1 MFELYFEPIAYLFLT
16 ISIIILIIHVNKLCR
31 LITDYSNKVNSIYC
45 NIYNNIKDIKGHQT
59 NEINGLARME
69 SKIDTLYRNDKIYYK
84 LVEKVDKAF
93 FNKNMINEGD
103 VAFVG
108 VVSKVDKQYKYL
120 FSDLDGTLI
129 ETLSGE
135 TFPKDESDWKLKK
148 DVIEAIKKLNPER
161 LYIISNQGGI
171 EKGYFTEE
179 SFENKMINI
188 INSLRKCLPDVKDID
203 YEYCVTNDKDN
214 VFRKPNAGMIYAI
227 QHRCGISLSDA
238 LMIGDASGKE
248 GQFSDSDKK
257 CAENAG
263 MAYMDVEDFV
273 NKYNNKDDKK

>member
-1 MFELYFEPIAYLFLT
+1 MFELYFEAIAYLCLT
-16 ISIIILIIHVNKLCR
+16 ISIIILIIRVNKLCG
-31 LITDYSNKVNSIYC
+31 LLTDYINHVNAIFC
-45 NIYNNIKDIKGHQT
+45 NIKNNIKDIKGHQT
-59 NEINGLARME
+59 NEINGLARIE
-69 SKIDTLYRNDKIYYK
+69 SKIDTLYKNDEKYYK
-84 LVEKVDKAF
+84 FVEKVDKAF
-93 FNKNMINEGD
+93 FNKNMINEED

-108 VVSKVDKQYKYL
+108 VISKVNKQYKYL

-135 TFPKDESDWKLKK
+135 TFPKDENDWKLKT
-148 DVIEAIKKLNPER
+148 DVIEAIKKLNPEG
-161 LYIISNQGGI
+161 LYIVSNQGGI
-171 EKGYFTEE
+171 EKGYFSEE

-188 INSLRKCLPDVKDID
+188 INSLRKCLPDVKDIQ

-227 QHRCGISLSDA
+227 QHRCGISLTEA

-263 MAYMDVEDFV
+263 MVYMDVADFI
-273 NKYNNKDDKK
+273 NNYT

>member
-1 MFELYFEPIAYLFLT
+1 MYFEAIVYLCLT
-16 ISIIILIIHVNKLCR
+16 ISIIILIIRVAKLCR
-31 LITDYSNKVNSIYC
+31 LITDYLNHVNTIFC
-45 NIYNNIKDIKGHQT
+45 DIKNNIKDIKGHQI

-69 SKIDTLYRNDKIYYK
+69 SKINNLYRNDEKYYK
-84 LVEKVDKAF
+84 FIKKVDEAF
-93 FNKNMINEGD
+93 FNKDMINKGD

-108 VVSKVDKQYKYL
+108 VISKVDKQYKYL

-135 TFPKDESDWKLKK
+135 TFPKDENDWKLKT
-148 DVIEAIKKLNPER
+148 DVIEAIKKLNPEK

-171 EKGYFTEE
+171 EKGYFSEE

-188 INSLRKCLPDVKDID
+188 INSLRKCLPNVKNID
-203 YEYCVTNDKDN
+203 YEYCTTNDKN
-214 VFRKPNAGMIYAI
+214 SAYRKPNAGMIYFI
-227 QHRCGISLSDA
+227 QQRYGISLTEA
-238 LMIGDASGKE
+238 MMIGDASGKE
-248 GQFSDSDKK
+248 GQFSDSDRK

-263 MAYMDVEDFV
+263 IAYMDVEDFV

>member
-1 MFELYFEPIAYLFLT
+1 MYFEAFAYLCLT
-16 ISIIILIIHVNKLCR
+16 ISIIILIIRVDKLCR
-31 LITDYSNKVNSIYC
+31 LITDYINHVNGIFC
-45 NIYNNIKDIKGHQT
+45 NINNNIKDIKGHQT

-69 SKIDTLYRNDKIYYK
+69 GKIDTLYRNDEKYYK
-84 LVEKVDKAF
+84 FVKKVDEAF

-108 VVSKVDKQYKYL
+108 VISKVDKQYKYL

-135 TFPKDESDWKLKK
+135 TFPKDENDWKLKK
-148 DVIEAIKKLNPER
+148 DVIEAIKNLNLEG
-161 LYIISNQGGI
+161 LYIVSNQGGI
-171 EKGYFTEE
+171 EKGYFSEE

-188 INSLRKCLPDVKDID
+188 INSLRKCLPDVKDIQ

-227 QHRCGISLSDA
+227 QHRYGISLSEA

-273 NKYNNKDDKK
+273 NKYSNKEEL

>member
-1 MFELYFEPIAYLFLT
+1 MFEIYFEAIAYLFLT
-16 ISIIILIIHVNKLCR
+16 ISIIILIIRVDKLCR
-31 LITDYSNKVNSIYC
+31 LITDYINHVDAVFC
-45 NIYNNIKDIKGHQT
+45 NIKNNIKDIKGHQT
-59 NEINGLARME
+59 NEINGLARLE
-69 SKIDTLYRNDKIYYK
+69 SKINTLYINDEKYYK
-84 LVEKVDKAF
+84 FVKKVDEAF
-93 FNKNMINEGD
+93 FNKDMINKGD

-108 VVSKVDKQYKYL
+108 VISKVDKQYKYL

-135 TFPKDESDWKLKK
+135 TFPKDKDDWKLKT

-161 LYIISNQGGI
+161 LYIVSNQGGI

-179 SFENKMINI
+179 SFEIKMINI
-188 INSLRKCLPDVKDID
+188 INSLRKCLPDIKDID
-203 YEYCVTNDKDN
+203 YEYCITNDKNDTY
-214 VFRKPNAGMIYAI
+214 RKPNAGMIYVI
-227 QHRCGISLSDA
+227 QQRCGISLNEA

-263 MAYMDVEDFV
+263 MAYMDVEDFI
-273 NKYNNKDDKK
+273 NNYK

>member
-1 MFELYFEPIAYLFLT
+1 MFELYFEAIAYLCLT
-16 ISIIILIIHVNKLCR
+16 ISIIILIIRIDKLCR
-31 LITDYSNKVNSIYC
+31 LIINYC
-45 NIYNNIKDIKGHQT
+45 NHFNIIFYNINNNIKDIKGQQT
-59 NEINGLARME
+59 NEINGLARIE
-69 SKIDTLYRNDKIYYK
+69 SKIDTLYKNDEKYYK
-84 LVEKVDKAF
+84 FVEKVDKAF
-93 FNKNMINEGD
+93 FNKNMINEED

-108 VVSKVDKQYKYL
+108 VISKVNKQYKYL

-135 TFPKDESDWKLKK
+135 TFPKDENDWKLKT
-148 DVIEAIKKLNPER
+148 DVIEAIKKLNPEG
-161 LYIISNQGGI
+161 LYIVSNQGGI
-171 EKGYFTEE
+171 EKGYFSEE

-188 INSLRKCLPDVKDID
+188 INSLRKCLPDVKDIQ

-227 QHRCGISLSDA
+227 QHRCGISLTEA

-263 MAYMDVEDFV
+263 MAYMDVEDFI
-273 NKYNNKDDKK
+273 NNYK